1 MDKEKL
7 ILDILLRTQL
17 MKIMVKFMEIGKKK
31 LITWTGPEPE
41 LHLLDTDQQKIILE
55 NLFQ

>member
-7 ILDILLRTQL
+7 ILDILLRTQF

-31 LITWTGPEPE
+31 LITWTEPEPE
-41 LHLLDTDQQKIILE
+41 LHLLVTDQ
-55 NLFQ
+55 

>member
-41 LHLLDTDQQKIILE
+41 LHLLDTDQ
-55 NLFQ
+55 